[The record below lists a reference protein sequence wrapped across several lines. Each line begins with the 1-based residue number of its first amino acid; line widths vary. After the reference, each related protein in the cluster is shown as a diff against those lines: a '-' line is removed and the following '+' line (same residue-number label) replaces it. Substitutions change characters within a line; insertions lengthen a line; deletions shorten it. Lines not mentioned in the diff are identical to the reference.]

1 MLRSAA
7 ALKLEI
13 EGALSQ
19 RVPGA
24 LSPRL
29 RPAVELFP
37 TGIAA
42 LDALLEGGLPRGS
55 VSEVV
60 GLASTGRTA
69 LALSTL
75 AGLTQHGAAC
85 AWMDVDDVLDPQS
98 AAACGVDLE
107 RLLWVRGGGAAP
119 AISHA
124 PKGQLQ
130 RPLQRGDSTPAY
142 GNSMHPRSEVR
153 NMDHAVSQLFRGEGG
168 LLRDKRIGT
177 PGAPNR
183 PLTDMAPRCAE
194 AQPHRR
200 KQEQVATDR
209 LPPRRGDSVPKAAA
223 VSLPHAAAQP
233 FPSRQKFGPAKA
245 DRPWA
250 KLEYALKATDLLL
263 QAGGFSMLVLDMG
276 NIAPEHA
283 LRVPLATWYRFRLAA
298 EQAQTALILLT
309 QTSCAKSCASVV
321 LHCEQAQQAWS
332 ASSET
337 ALFQGVEY
345 RVSLD
350 RKRGENEI
358 SPLRKKAP
366 GSVSW
371 AGRSPWVR

>member
-13 EGALSQ
+13 EGALSK

-42 LDALLEGGLPRGS
+42 IDALLEGGFPRGAI
-55 VSEVV
+55 SEVV

-75 AGLTQHGAAC
+75 ARLTQHGAAC
-85 AWMDVDDVLDPQS
+85 TWMDVDDALDPQS
-98 AAACGVDLE
+98 AAACGVDME
-107 RLLWVRGGGAAP
+107 RLLWVRGGGSASSV
-119 AISHA
+119 SHA
-124 PKGQLQ
+124 PKGQLR
-130 RPLQRGDSTPAY
+130 RPLQKVDSTPTY

-183 PLTDMAPRCAE
+183 PLADMTPRCAE

-209 LPPRRGDSVPKAAA
+209 LPSRRGDSVLKPA
-223 VSLPHAAAQP
+223 VDLTARDTPPFSAPRT
-233 FPSRQKFGPAKA
+233 FPSAKA

-250 KLEYALKATDLLL
+250 RLEYVLKATDLLL
-263 QAGGFSMLVLDMG
+263 QAGGFSLLVLDMG
-276 NIAPEHA
+276 NIAAEDA

-298 EQAQTALILLT
+298 EQAQAALILLT

-321 LHCEQAQQAWS
+321 LHCEQAQQTWS
-332 ASSET
+332 ASLET

-350 RKRGENEI
+350 RKRGENEV